1 MLRFFPP
8 VLDITSE
15 ILKGLDPD
23 DPKDRKEI
31 ADVADN
37 DDELEDAQGIGDQ
50 KDFFD
55 LVVIE
60 VDVVRKLAIS
70 INDSL

>member
-1 MLRFFPP
+1 MLSFFPP
-8 VLDITSE
+8 VPDITNK
-15 ILKGLDPD
+15 ILKDLAPD

-31 ADVADN
+31 ADIADD
-37 DDELEDAQGIGDQ
+37 DDELEDAQRIWDQ
-50 KDFFD
+50 KDFFN

-70 INDSL
+70 IDDSL